1 VLIEGAEGFGLD
13 CEGHRFCVDAV
24 SMAAPGGIWGS

>member
-1 VLIEGAEGFGLD
+1 VLIEGAEGLGLD
-13 CEGHRFCVDAV
+13 CEGHWFCVDAV